1 MASKKAKRVQKVKKY
16 FIEVR
21 VDVSYV
27 TEEEV
32 YARSIL
38 EAGKAAMNTARADA
52 LSSLP
57 DGATLDNVY
66 VMIEDG
72 WLAEEDSRCRI

>member
-1 MASKKAKRVQKVKKY
+1 MKKAKRVQKVKKY

-38 EAGKAAMNTARADA
+38 EAGKKAMRVAKEVG
-52 LSSLP
+52 LHIVPCPSSL
-57 DGATLDNVY
+57 NRVE
-66 VMIEDG
+66 VEIEDG